1 MLPLKAS
8 VRYKKE
14 QKATGTEFGRFYF
27 MENLKNLKNEK
38 GYDADL
44 RQALRNDLVNHPGL
58 RDAARDYVKKNGLK
72 LDVPRSPDVSKGVT
86 QKAREE
92 MKKLDDFLRQQLKL
106 PQKQQERHES
116 EYEVRGSQGSQR
128 YRGGEPGLQ

>member
-1 MLPLKAS
+1 MHI
-8 VRYKKE
+8 
-14 QKATGTEFGRFYF
+14 RFYGVGF

-38 GYDADL
+38 GYDANL

-92 MKKLDDFLRQQLKL
+92 MKKLDDFLRQQLEL

-116 EYEVRGSQGSQR
+116 EFEIRGSNSPR
-128 YRGGEPGLQ
+128 YRGGGLEMQ